1 MSQHSDKWGQG
12 GEPKV
17 AFDEFGSSEGLVYIL
32 SSLHGCVLMSKGTV
46 NRSRELTSRGA
57 EMDVGSSVSCCF
69 ICYLEWPVGSLGKRL
84 SHLCLFKDTCFVSSW
99 AFSFCGRL
107 SLSWLNPE
115 LLIHIRVLNNWTHV
129 NRYSLKT
136 AVDPCSSLSGTNTQ
150 SCGAYFV
157 HLAPLWRPMQQRAD
171 SLSYCFGL
179 VTSISMLWTSSCT
192 GPAVKEWGFLP
203 PPLQWLTSEPGTIHL
218 CIVAIVCSG

>member
-1 MSQHSDKWGQG
+1 LPYKAPEGETTKPWLKAVRSVCALFPHTLQDQLWRGWIQSSELILSSLPLLVVNNKRSTLRVSQHSDKWGQG

-115 LLIHIRVLNNWTHV
+115 LLIHIRVLNN
-129 NRYSLKT
+129 
-136 AVDPCSSLSGTNTQ
+136 
-150 SCGAYFV
+150 
-157 HLAPLWRPMQQRAD
+157 
-171 SLSYCFGL
+171 
-179 VTSISMLWTSSCT
+179 
-192 GPAVKEWGFLP
+192 
-203 PPLQWLTSEPGTIHL
+203 
-218 CIVAIVCSG
+218 